1 MTKTPNFGVSH
12 ELSLVEQKI
21 RESLVSEEPLLSEIA
36 EYVIAAGGKRVRPLV
51 TLLAF
56 KAVGGRAL
64 ERVVDIAA
72 ALELIHSASLIH
84 DDINDGGTE
93 RRGRPAAY
101 VKFGLQEALVTGDF
115 MFTKAFRIGGKFD
128 DDIVDM
134 TARVAAGLAEGE
146 IRQKRHIGN
155 VSISREEYF
164 DIITRKTAMPIGTG
178 ARVGALIGDARV
190 EQIEAAGAYGLNLG
204 MAFQIVDDI
213 LDVVG
218 DGVILGKRPGM
229 DIKEGNVTILSIHA
243 LEDGSVSDRSELI
256 RILRK
261 RSKDWGEVQT
271 ARRLIQESGAVPKA
285 RSEARA
291 YGERAVAA
299 LDGLPD
305 VDARRQMRDLVEFV
319 LSRDV

>member
-101 VKFGLQEALVTGDF
+101 VKFGLQEALVTGDSCS
-115 MFTKAFRIGGKFD
+115 RRRSGSGGSST
-128 DDIVDM
+128 M
-134 TARVAAGLAEGE
+134 PSSTSPPASARP
-146 IRQKRHIGN
+146 
-155 VSISREEYF
+155 SR
-164 DIITRKTAMPIGTG
+164 RGRSSRSGT
-178 ARVGALIGDARV
+178 
-190 EQIEAAGAYGLNLG
+190 
-204 MAFQIVDDI
+204 
-213 LDVVG
+213 
-218 DGVILGKRPGM
+218 
-229 DIKEGNVTILSIHA
+229 
-243 LEDGSVSDRSELI
+243 
-256 RILRK
+256 
-261 RSKDWGEVQT
+261 WGT
-271 ARRLIQESGAVPKA
+271 WT
-285 RSEARA
+285 
-291 YGERAVAA
+291 
-299 LDGLPD
+299 
-305 VDARRQMRDLVEFV
+305 
-319 LSRDV
+319 

>member
-1 MTKTPNFGVSH
+1 MSTISDFGVSH
-12 ELSLVEQKI
+12 ELELVERRI
-21 RESLVSEEPLLSEIA
+21 RESLASEEPLLTEIA
-36 EYVIAAGGKRVRPLV
+36 EYVIASGGKRVRPLV

-64 ERVVDIAA
+64 AKAVDIAA

-101 VKFGLQEALVTGDF
+101 LKFGMQEALVTGDF

-128 DDIVDM
+128 DEIVDM
-134 TARVAAGLAEGE
+134 TARVAAALAEGE

-155 VSISREEYF
+155 VALTSEEYL
-164 DIITRKTAMPIGTG
+164 DIVTRKTAMPIATG
-178 ARVGALIGDARV
+178 ARVGALLGDGRLD
-190 EQIEAAGAYGLNLG
+190 QIEAAGAYGLNLG
-204 MAFQIVDDI
+204 IAFQIVDDI

-218 DGVILGKRPGM
+218 DGAALGKRPGM
-229 DIKEGNVTILSIHA
+229 DIKEGNITVLSIHA
-243 LEDGSVSDRSELI
+243 LQDGNVSDRSELI

-271 ARRLIQESGAVPKA
+271 ARRLIQESGAVEKA
-285 RSEARA
+285 RGDAR
-291 YGERAVAA
+291 GFGDRAMKA
-299 LDGLPD
+299 LEGLPD
-305 VDARRQMRDLVEFV
+305 VEPRRQMRDLVEFV
-319 LSRDV
+319 LSRDT

>member
-115 MFTKAFRIGGKFD
+115 LFTKAFRIGGKFD
-128 DDIVDM
+128 DDIVEM
-134 TARVAAGLAEGE
+134 TARVAAALAEGE
-146 IRQKRHIGN
+146 IRQRRHVGDVN
-155 VSISREEYF
+155 LTREEYLN
-164 DIITRKTAMPIGTG
+164 IISRKTAMPVATA
-178 ARVGALIGDARV
+178 ARVGA
-190 EQIEAAGAYGLNLG
+190 
-204 MAFQIVDDI
+204 
-213 LDVVG
+213 
-218 DGVILGKRPGM
+218 ILG
-229 DIKEGNVTILSIHA
+229 A
-243 LEDGSVSDRSELI
+243 
-256 RILRK
+256 
-261 RSKDWGEVQT
+261 
-271 ARRLIQESGAVPKA
+271 
-285 RSEARA
+285 ARA
-291 YGERAVAA
+291 EH
-299 LDGLPD
+299 
-305 VDARRQMRDLVEFV
+305 VE
-319 LSRDV
+319 